1 MRLYSREYIIVGK
14 EMSSI
19 VIEEAQIISN
29 EKRVA
34 TADLAQ
40 HKNQLRGVLKE
51 YVRKYFLVCE
61 SCFWCASYYEK
72 RYNGYENLSR
82 AQDMTTPN
90 ASCPACGIDAAIKY
104 LPISSD
110 KSDNRSIGDRFH

>member
-34 TADLAQ
+34 TTDLVQ
-40 HKNQLRGVLKE
+40 HKNQHRGVLKHN
-51 YVRKYFLVCE
+51 VWKCFLVCE
-61 SCFWCASYYEK
+61 SCSWCAYYEK

-90 ASCPACGIDAAIKY
+90 ASCPAYGSDAAIKY

-110 KSDNRSIGDRFH
+110 KSDNPSIGDRFH

>member
-29 EKRVA
+29 GKRVA

-40 HKNQLRGVLKE
+40 HKNQLLWVLKRN
-51 YVRKYFLVCE
+51 VRKYFLVCE
-61 SCFWCASYYEK
+61 SCFWCASYCEK
-72 RYNGYENLSR
+72 RYNGYENSSR
-82 AQDMTTPN
+82 TQDMTTPN
-90 ASCPACGIDAAIKY
+90 ASCPACGSDAAIKS

-110 KSDNRSIGDRFH
+110 KSNKPSIGDRFH

>member
-1 MRLYSREYIIVGK
+1 MRLYSREYIILGK

-34 TADLAQ
+34 TANLAQ

-51 YVRKYFLVCE
+51 KVRKYFLVCE
-61 SCFWCASYYEK
+61 SCLWCASYYEK
-72 RYNGYENLSR
+72 LYYGYENSSR
-82 AQDMTTPN
+82 AQDMTKPN
-90 ASCPACGIDAAIKY
+90 ANCPACGTDDTIKV

-110 KSDNRSIGDRFH
+110 KLDKLSIGESFH

>member
-29 EKRVA
+29 GKRVA

-40 HKNQLRGVLKE
+40 HKNQLGGVLKE
-51 YVRKYFLVCE
+51 NVRKYFLVCE

-72 RYNGYENLSR
+72 LYYGCENSSR

-90 ASCPACGIDAAIKY
+90 ASCPACGSDVAIKS
-104 LPISSD
+104 LAISSD
-110 KSDNRSIGDRFH
+110 KSNKPSIGDRFH

>member
-1 MRLYSREYIIVGK
+1 VRLYSCGYIIVGK

-34 TADLAQ
+34 TGNLAQ
-40 HKNQLRGVLKE
+40 YNNQLRGVLKE
-51 YVRKYFLVCE
+51 KVRKYFLVCE

-72 RYNGYENLSR
+72 LYYGYENSSS

-90 ASCPACGIDAAIKY
+90 ASCPGCGTDIAIKF

-110 KSDNRSIGDRFH
+110 KLDKPSIGERFH

>member
-1 MRLYSREYIIVGK
+1 
-14 EMSSI
+14 MSSI

-29 EKRVA
+29 KKRVA

-51 YVRKYFLVCE
+51 NVRKYFLVCE

-72 RYNGYENLSR
+72 LYYGYENSWR

-90 ASCPACGIDAAIKY
+90 ASCPARGTDDEIKF
-104 LPISSD
+104 LPISFD
-110 KSDNRSIGDRFH
+110 KSDKPSIGESFH

>member
-1 MRLYSREYIIVGK
+1 MRLYSREYIIAGK

-19 VIEEAQIISN
+19 VIEEVQVISN
-29 EKRVA
+29 ENRVA

-51 YVRKYFLVCE
+51 KVRKYFLVCE

-72 RYNGYENLSR
+72 LYYGYENSSR

-90 ASCPACGIDAAIKY
+90 ASCPACGTDDAIKF

-110 KSDNRSIGDRFH
+110 KSDKPSTGERFH

>member
-34 TADLAQ
+34 TANLAQ
-40 HKNQLRGVLKE
+40 HKNQLRGVLKQN
-51 YVRKYFLVCE
+51 VRKYFLVCE
-61 SCFWCASYYEK
+61 SCFCALLIMKNY
-72 RYNGYENLSR
+72 
-82 AQDMTTPN
+82 
-90 ASCPACGIDAAIKY
+90 IKAMRTHQGHK
-104 LPISSD
+104 I
-110 KSDNRSIGDRFH
+110 

>member
-1 MRLYSREYIIVGK
+1 MRLYSCEYIIVWK

-19 VIEEAQIISN
+19 VIEEARIISN

-40 HKNQLRGVLKE
+40 QKNQLRGVMKE
-51 YVRKYFLVCE
+51 KVRKYFLVCE

-72 RYNGYENLSR
+72 RYNGYESLSR

-90 ASCPACGIDAAIKY
+90 AGYPACGSYAAIKS

-110 KSDNRSIGDRFH
+110 KSDKPSIGESFY

>member
-14 EMSSI
+14 EMSPI

-34 TADLAQ
+34 TANLAQ

-51 YVRKYFLVCE
+51 KVRKHFLVCE
-61 SCFWCASYYEK
+61 ACFWCASYYEK
-72 RYNGYENLSR
+72 RYYGYENSSR

-90 ASCPACGIDAAIKY
+90 ASCPACDTEAAIKF

-110 KSDNRSIGDRFH
+110 KSDKPSIGESFH